1 MKRITAMFAAGAL
14 LTPCADANQF
24 GTGFAV
30 SPKGYLVTC
39 HHVVRD
45 AEHILVH
52 HGNGYME
59 ATIVALDPRNDL
71 AILKVDDWPGRYL
84 GLSASSEISY
94 ASEVLVA
101 GFPDPTVLGRNPKV
115 STGIV
120 NALSGVR
127 DDPRF
132 IQISAPVQ
140 PGNSGGPLLSSSGR
154 VVGVVAAGL
163 NSMDRMTKGG
173 YLPQTV
179 NYAIKGDLV
188 LSLLKRA
195 SISVPKFGNRI
206 PAGPK
211 QVERA
216 LTAIALIEGLKRG
229 EKMYGTPVTRLPQTR
244 SAPVPPQ
251 PTPTV
256 PAPRPA
262 RPATLTSFHSGDG
275 VRPGREA
282 PWVFPDSHL
291 RPLTVDEVRKLPK
304 EALWRARNE
313 IYLRRGF
320 IFATPEGRRFASE
333 FGPHY
338 RPLTASAEAI
348 KPHLTPV
355 EIANLRLIS
364 HFE

>member
-1 MKRITAMFAAGAL
+1 MKLITAMFALGAFL
-14 LTPCADANQF
+14 LTCAQANQF

-45 AEHILVH
+45 AERILVH
-52 HGNGYME
+52 HPNGYME

-71 AILKVDDWPGRYL
+71 AILKVENWPGRYL
-84 GLSASSEISY
+84 GLSASSEITH
-94 ASEVLVA
+94 ASAVLVA
-101 GFPDPTVLGRNPKV
+101 GFPDPTVLGRNPKI

-140 PGNSGGPLLSSSGR
+140 PGNSGGPLLSPSGR

-179 NYAIKGDLV
+179 NYAIKTDLI
-188 LSLLKRA
+188 LPLLKSA

-216 LTAIALIEGLKRG
+216 LTAIALIEGLKPG
-229 EKMYGTPVTRLPQTR
+229 EKMYGSRVSRLPQTR
-244 SAPVPPQ
+244 SAQ
-251 PTPTV
+251 L
-256 PAPRPA
+256 APRNAP
-262 RPATLTSFHSGDG
+262 PATLTSYHSNDR
-275 VRPGREA
+275 VRPARSA
-282 PWVFPDSHL
+282 PWVFADSHT
-291 RPLTVDEVRKLPK
+291 RPLKAHEVHSLPK

-320 IFATPEGRRFASE
+320 IFPTLEGQKFASE

-338 RPLTASAEAI
+338 RPLTRSAEAI
-348 KPHLTPV
+348 KQRLTPLEV
-355 EIANLRLIS
+355 ANLRLIS
-364 HFE
+364 HYE

>member
-1 MKRITAMFAAGAL
+1 MKRITAMIAAGAL
-14 LTPCADANQF
+14 LAPCAGANQF

-52 HGNGYME
+52 HRHGYME
-59 ATIVALDPRNDL
+59 ATVVALDPRNDL
-71 AILKVDDWPGRYL
+71 AVLKVENWPGRYL

-101 GFPDPTVLGRNPKV
+101 GFPDPTVLGRNPKI

-127 DDPRF
+127 DDPRH

-140 PGNSGGPLLSSSGR
+140 PGNSGGPLLSPSGR

-163 NSMDRMTKGG
+163 NSMDRMTNGG

-229 EKMYGTPVTRLPQTR
+229 EKMYGTRITRPPQTR
-244 SAPVPPQ
+244 STPPSPRNAPS
-251 PTPTV
+251 
-256 PAPRPA
+256 
-262 RPATLTSFHSGDG
+262 ATLTSFHSTNQAHHN
-275 VRPGREA
+275 RRT
-282 PWVFPDSHL
+282 PWIFHDSHL
-291 RPLTVDEVRKLPK
+291 RPLTVDEVRKLSK

-333 FGPHY
+333 FAPHY
-338 RPLTASAEAI
+338 RPLTRSVEAV
-348 KPHLTPV
+348 KQHLTPV
-355 EIANLRLIS
+355 EVANLRLIS
-364 HFE
+364 HYE

>member
-1 MKRITAMFAAGAL
+1 MLAVGAL
-14 LTPCADANQF
+14 LVTCAQAGQF
-24 GTGFAV
+24 GTGFAI

-45 AEHILVH
+45 AERVIVH
-52 HGNGYME
+52 HRSGYLE

-71 AILKVDDWPGRYL
+71 AILKVDGWPGRYL
-84 GLSASSEISY
+84 GLSSSSEVTH

-101 GFPDPTVLGRNPKV
+101 GFPDPTVLGRNPKI

-140 PGNSGGPLLSSSGR
+140 PGNSGGPLLSPSGR

-163 NSMDRMTKGG
+163 NSMDRMTNGG

-179 NYAIKGDLV
+179 NYAIKTDLI
-188 LSLLKRA
+188 LPLLKNA
-195 SISVPKFGNRI
+195 SISVPKFGTRI

-229 EKMYGTPVTRLPQTR
+229 ERMYGGGIPR
-244 SAPVPPQ
+244 PPQ
-251 PTPTV
+251 V
-256 PAPRPA
+256 RPA
-262 RPATLTSFHSGDG
+262 QPPRQATPAHAPSLTSFRSQNGG
-275 VRPGREA
+275 RPDRVG
-282 PWVFPDSHL
+282 PWVFPDSHA
-291 RPLTVDEVRKLPK
+291 RPLEAHEVQSLPK

-313 IYLRRGF
+313 IYLRHGF
-320 IFATPEGRRFASE
+320 IFPTPEGRRFASE
-333 FGPHY
+333 FGTHY
-338 RPLTASAEAI
+338 RPVTGSVDAI
-348 KPHLTPV
+348 KQRLTPV
-355 EIANLRLIS
+355 EVANLRLIS
-364 HFE
+364 RFE

>member
-1 MKRITAMFAAGAL
+1 MKLITAMLAACAL
-14 LTPCADANQF
+14 LQTGAEAGQF
-24 GTGFAV
+24 GTGFAI

-45 AEHILVH
+45 AERIIVH
-52 HGNGYME
+52 HRDGYLE

-71 AILKVDDWPGRYL
+71 AILKVEGWPGRYL
-84 GLSASSEISY
+84 GLSASSEVTH

-101 GFPDPTVLGRNPKV
+101 GFPDPTVLGRNPKI

-140 PGNSGGPLLSSSGR
+140 PGNSGGPLLSPSGR
-154 VVGVVAAGL
+154 VVGVVAAGH
-163 NSMDRMTKGG
+163 NSMDRMTNGG

-179 NYAIKGDLV
+179 NYAIKTDLI
-188 LSLLKRA
+188 LPLLKNA
-195 SISVPKFGNRI
+195 SISVPKFGTRI
-206 PAGPK
+206 PAGPR

-229 EKMYGTPVTRLPQTR
+229 EKMYGGGVPRTPQVQPAQPQR
-244 SAPVPPQ
+244 QGAPSP
-251 PTPTV
+251 
-256 PAPRPA
+256 
-262 RPATLTSFHSGDG
+262 TLTSFRSNDG
-275 VRPGREA
+275 GRPDRIG
-282 PWVFPDSHL
+282 PWVFPDSHA
-291 RPLTVDEVRKLPK
+291 RPLEAHEVQGLPK

-313 IYLRRGF
+313 IYLRHGF
-320 IFATPEGRRFASE
+320 IFPTPEGQRFASE

-338 RPLTASAEAI
+338 RPVTRSVDVV
-348 KPHLTPV
+348 KKRFTPV
-355 EIANLRLIS
+355 EVANLRLIS
-364 HFE
+364 RYE